1 MRIRYYT
8 WCCVKETHTIK
19 QEGGN
24 DVNRNALKA
33 QMILK
38 DKTVDQLCAALGIS
52 RSAWFRKVCGESEF
66 TQGEITGLR
75 FELDLDDH
83 QTADIFFNPEVS

>member
-1 MRIRYYT
+1 MLRKRD
-8 WCCVKETHTIK
+8 KHK
-19 QEGGN
+19 
-24 DVNRNALKA
+24 NREEVAGMNKKALKA

-38 DKTVDQLCAALGIS
+38 EKTVDQLCAALGIS
-52 RSAWFRKVCGESEF
+52 RTAWFRKVCGESEF

-75 FELDLDDH
+75 FELELDDH